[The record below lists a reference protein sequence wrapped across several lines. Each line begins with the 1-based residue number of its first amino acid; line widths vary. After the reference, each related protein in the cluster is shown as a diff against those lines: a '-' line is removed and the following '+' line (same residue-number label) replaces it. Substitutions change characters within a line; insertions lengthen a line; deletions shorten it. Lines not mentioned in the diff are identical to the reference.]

1 MVLDDE
7 AASLTNDSVV
17 HVEFFTA
24 DINGWN
30 VLRKTVEQ
38 VVGPVWS
45 LIFFLVG
52 GGGTLLLFFFVF
64 LFCFVWFWPNN
75 NFDKYINNF
84 ATLTF
89 QNQKAKGNS
98 EELPL

>member
-1 MVLDDE
+1 M
-7 AASLTNDSVV
+7 
-17 HVEFFTA
+17 
-24 DINGWN
+24 
-30 VLRKTVEQ
+30 
-38 VVGPVWS
+38 
-45 LIFFLVG
+45 IFNILFG
-52 GGGTLLLFFFVF
+52 GGRGGTLLLFFFVF